1 MPYNYSQVKV
11 EGGEECPESAEV
23 SRGTAGRGG
32 GLSYCLSN
40 QAFGISRFVSRNS
53 GQINATG
60 QPDSARTCLN
70 GI

>member
-1 MPYNYSQVKV
+1 MPYNYSQGGRWKV
-11 EGGEECPESAEV
+11 EGNVRSRQKCP
-23 SRGTAGRGG
+23 GGLPGGG

-60 QPDSARTCLN
+60 QSDSARTCLN